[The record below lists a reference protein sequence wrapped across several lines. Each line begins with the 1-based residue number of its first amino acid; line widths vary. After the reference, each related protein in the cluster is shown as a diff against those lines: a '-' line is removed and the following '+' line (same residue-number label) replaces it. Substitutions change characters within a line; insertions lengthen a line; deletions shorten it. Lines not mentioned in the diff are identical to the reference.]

1 MCLGRRRPRS
11 AASTRGLSTY
21 VYVRGIGEGEYERE
35 QLFSVIF
42 AFELN
47 CVRELLLR
55 LMHAIMLRWQE
66 KQVRLAHLPKYLL
79 FLLLFSRPISYRF
92 KNSGSIRLWN
102 LC

>member
-1 MCLGRRRPRS
+1 MCLGWRPRRPRRPRS

-42 AFELN
+42 ALELN

-55 LMHAIMLRWQE
+55 KRGKRCLMHAIMLRWQE
-66 KQVRLAHLPKYLL
+66 KQVRRARLPKYLL
-79 FLLLFSRPISYRF
+79 FP
-92 KNSGSIRLWN
+92 
-102 LC
+102 